1 MLTPDICWID
11 LTGNKRGL
19 WHSVTDTGTVQDCP
33 ASQLCVLVWE
43 FYNPITTYYYHT
55 KRK

>member
-55 KRK
+55 KRR